1 MKKILG
7 FLVVGFLLWYTAGRY
22 QANRQLNKPGD
33 LEIPSEVLQDEPV
46 AVTFPEARSTPQ
58 PVPEDRADRK
68 VLTGPVATPVPT
80 PPIIQDGSHTPENLV
95 LSISEDL
102 ATDMERDWDNLPNQ
116 IHVMEEEGGWRVLY
130 IRDGSLFSQIGLRG
144 GDLINRQLLEALNEG
159 VRAGDPLSQRM
170 SRIFEHTSV
179 Q

>member
-7 FLVVGFLLWYTAGRY
+7 LLVVGILLWYAAERY
-22 QANRQLNKPGD
+22 QANRQLNKPGA
-33 LEIPSEVLQDEPV
+33 LEIPSELLPDEPV
-46 AVTFPEARSTPQ
+46 AVTVPEARSTPQ
-58 PVPEDRADRK
+58 PVPEDAADRL
-68 VLTGPVATPVPT
+68 VLTGSVTTPVPT
-80 PPIIQDGSHTPENLV
+80 SPINQDGHHTPENLV

-102 ATDMERDWDNLPNQ
+102 AIDMERDWDDLPNQ

-130 IRDGSLFSQIGLRG
+130 IREGSLFSQTGLRV
-144 GDLINRQLLEALNEG
+144 GDLINRQLLESLDAG

-170 SRIFEHTSV
+170 SRIFAHTSV